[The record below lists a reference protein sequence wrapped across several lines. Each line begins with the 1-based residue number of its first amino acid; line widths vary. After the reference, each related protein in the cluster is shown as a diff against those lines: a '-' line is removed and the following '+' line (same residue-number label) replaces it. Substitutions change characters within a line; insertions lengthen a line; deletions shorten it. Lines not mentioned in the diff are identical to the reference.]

1 MKKTPMD
8 LVKDAKEKGLFLDV
22 VEVETVEDA
31 ESQLI
36 DLKTRVNTDESALE
50 GIAPLLKVEIPAD
63 GKPATYPVAVQRL
76 AIFYMETFTKHRD
89 DLKIHPNYGLVS
101 QMFGGV
107 EVKTLRNWW
116 NKRDTIRTLAE
127 GVDKGMAD
135 SITYQL
141 QIQSL
146 KMALALESV
155 DYDKLLTDNPK
166 AFVELNK
173 LVFMQ
178 LRLLKGESTANKETI
193 VTHRGAVQMVAPDT
207 AK

>member
-1 MKKTPMD
+1 MKE
-8 LVKDAKEKGLFLDV
+8 AKGKGLFLEA

-31 ESQLI
+31 EIQITELKGKI
-36 DLKTRVNTDESALE
+36 DTDETALE
-50 GIAPLLKVEIPAD
+50 GIAPLLKVDLPAD
-63 GKPATYPVAVQRL
+63 GSAGSYPVAVQRL
-76 AIFYMETFTKHRD
+76 AIFYLEAFTKHTD
-89 DLKIHPNYGLVS
+89 DLKIRPDYGLVS
-101 QMFGGV
+101 KMFGGI
-107 EVKTLRNWW
+107 ELKTLYQWW
-116 NKRDTIRTLAE
+116 AKRDTIKTLAE
-127 GVDKGMAD
+127 GIDKSMAD

-178 LRLLKGESTANKETI
+178 LRLLKGESTSNKEQI
-193 VTHRGAVQMVAPDT
+193 VTHRGAVQMVAPDN

>member
-1 MKKTPMD
+1 MKE
-8 LVKDAKEKGLFLDV
+8 AKGKGLFLEA

-31 ESQLI
+31 ETRI
-36 DLKTRVNTDESALE
+36 TTLKGQVDTDESTLD
-50 GIAPLLKVEIPAD
+50 GIAPLLKVDIPA
-63 GKPATYPVAVQRL
+63 GESPASYPMAVQRL
-76 AIFYMETFTKHRD
+76 AIFYLEAFTKHSD
-89 DLKIHPNYGLVS
+89 DLKIRPDYGLVS
-101 QMFGGV
+101 KMFGGIDRN
-107 EVKTLRNWW
+107 TLYAWW
-116 NKRDTIRTLAE
+116 HKRDTIRTLAE
-127 GVDKGMAD
+127 GIDKSMAD

-178 LRLLKGESTANKETI
+178 LRLLKGESTSNKEQI
-193 VTHRGAVQMVAPDT
+193 VTHRGAVQMVAPDN